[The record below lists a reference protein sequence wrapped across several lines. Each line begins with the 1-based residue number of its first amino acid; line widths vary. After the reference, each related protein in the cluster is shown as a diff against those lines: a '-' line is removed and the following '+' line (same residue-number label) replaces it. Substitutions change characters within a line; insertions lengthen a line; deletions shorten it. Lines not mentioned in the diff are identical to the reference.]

1 MNTSV
6 PSTLYLSTPILLLM
20 AVACGLCAGGN
31 YFNQPLLNSIAQDLQ
46 ISEATA
52 SLTVT
57 VAQVSYALGLLFI
70 VPLGDM
76 FERRR
81 LVFVLM
87 LLAAMGQF
95 TSALAMNSEI
105 LFIGMGAAGLFSVAA
120 QVLVPLA
127 AMLSAPESSGR
138 AVGIVMSGLLTGIL
152 LARSAAG
159 LLSTVGGWQTVYW
172 LAGGLMVL
180 IAIILWF
187 SLPNS
192 RNPKKISYAAVF
204 RSMLTLLKQHSILR
218 TRSLLGAL
226 CFASVSTLFST
237 MALLLAGPE
246 HGLNDSEIGLVG
258 LIGVAG
264 ALMASYAGRL
274 YDKGYGQQVTKAG
287 LVIFVFSWVMLYM
300 GGNSLGWFIAGM
312 LFIDLALQG
321 MHICN
326 QNMVYKLAPEAR
338 SRINSVYMTSYF
350 CGAALGSTLGTIAW
364 NYYAWHGVCILGS
377 VFVALAALVFWCE
390 RRQSNATVT
399 SLV

>member
-1 MNTSV
+1 MNT
-6 PSTLYLSTPILLLM
+6 PAPANHYLSTPVLLLM
-20 AVACGLCAGGN
+20 ALACGLCAGGN

-87 LLAAMGQF
+87 LLAAVGQF
-95 TSALAMNSEI
+95 TSAFAMNSEM

-127 AMLSAPESSGR
+127 AMLSVPESSGR
-138 AVGIVMSGLLTGIL
+138 SVGIVMSGLLTGIL

-159 LLSTVGGWQTVYW
+159 LLSSVGGWQTVYW
-172 LAGGLMVL
+172 LAGSLMVF

-192 RNPKKISYAAVF
+192 RNPQKISYIGTF
-204 RSMLTLLKQHSILR
+204 RSMLILLKQHSLLR

-246 HGLNDSEIGLVG
+246 HGLSDSEIGLVG

-274 YDKGYGQQVTKAG
+274 YDKGHGLSVIKAG
-287 LVIFVFSWVMLYM
+287 LVIFVFSWIMLYM
-300 GGNSLGWFIAGM
+300 GGTSLGWFIAGM

-326 QNMVYKLAPEAR
+326 QNMVYQLAPEAR
-338 SRINSVYMTSYF
+338 SRINSVNMTSYF

-364 NYYAWHGVCILGS
+364 NYYAWYGVCVLGAI
-377 VFVALAALVFWCE
+377 FVVLAALVFWFE
-390 RRQSNATVT
+390 RRRFSKLTT